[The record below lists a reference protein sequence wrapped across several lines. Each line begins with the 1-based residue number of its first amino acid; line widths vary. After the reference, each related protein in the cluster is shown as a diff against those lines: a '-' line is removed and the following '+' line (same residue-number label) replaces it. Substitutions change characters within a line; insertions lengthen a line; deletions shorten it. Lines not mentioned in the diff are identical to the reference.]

1 MAPPNPKR
9 PSYKEPITDESVLQA
24 DDPRPQRVAQLP
36 SNSAGGRQM
45 AGRVA
50 KKIEEHIPTSVFDTE
65 ADQEMQAEYGQ
76 NSESK
81 PAFLYVERGPGAGQ
95 LLEVKQ
101 GTVVVGRASV
111 SDLRL
116 QHPSISRR
124 HTQIKRV
131 GEQFFV
137 KDLGSQNG
145 TFVNKQRIGTEVEVK
160 PGDSIAMG
168 NALLRLRGPLAKGER
183 LPGQPEPVQP
193 KAERVEKAPA
203 PERPA
208 PRVDRSEKGDKTSKS
223 RISTAVVA
231 RPEMAPA
238 APSNTAL
245 KIAVFAG
252 AVGFSLAA
260 VLAFALVKTM
270 SGDSKS
276 GGAPTTTAAVAT
288 EKSDKAK
295 MIDEAIKKKMAEAP
309 TKVAAAKA
317 APQEEEVVEADDTVT
332 VKEQP
337 RAPSVAKAPVVA
349 PAPRVAAAAPVRKAA
364 PSKAAADDEEDSED
378 APAAKGGNKRAQ
390 ILAPYEKG
398 NAEASLDAAKKAGD
412 KELTDKLSR
421 FIAAYDAANDA
432 MMSNNG
438 SAAIANFQKA
448 LTLDEGLSSGWGK
461 YGAEIRK
468 QLSNLYVLVGLQFVS
483 NGDAEKAKQAFQGAL
498 KHDPNNQRAKA
509 QLAKLSPPAPAAKS
523 ADDAF
528 DEEPAPKPAAKKKAA
543 PAANSIDDA
552 FGD

>member
-1 MAPPNPKR
+1 MPPNPKR
-9 PSYKEPITDESVLQA
+9 PSYKEPLTDESVLQA

-36 SNSAGGRQM
+36 SNSAGGRR
-45 AGRVA
+45 AA
-50 KKIEEHIPTSVFDTE
+50 KKVEEHIPTSIFDTE
-65 ADQEMQAEYGQ
+65 ADQEMQAEYGVQ
-76 NSESK
+76 GSEHK

-145 TFVNKQRIGTEVEVK
+145 TFVNKQRIANEVEVK

-168 NALLRLRGPLAKGER
+168 NALLRLRGPLAKGEK
-183 LPGQPEPVQP
+183 LPGAPAAAPPPPE
-193 KAERVEKAPA
+193 KVEKA
-203 PERPA
+203 
-208 PRVDRSEKGDKTSKS
+208 EKLKENKATKS

-231 RPEMAPA
+231 RPEPTP
-238 APSNTAL
+238 APSSTAL

-270 SGDSKS
+270 S
-276 GGAPTTTAAVAT
+276 
-288 EKSDKAK
+288 SDKASTTVASGSNDK
-295 MIDEAIKKKMAEAP
+295 SEKARLIDEAIKRKMAEQPSKVTPVP
-309 TKVAAAKA
+309 TK
-317 APQEEEVVEADDTVT
+317 PQEDDTVESDDTVT

-337 RAPSVAKAPVVA
+337 RAPTVARAPVVSAA
-349 PAPRVAAAAPVRKAA
+349 PTKLAVAPRKAPTKAAAAAE
-364 PSKAAADDEEDSED
+364 DDSEED
-378 APAAKGGNKRAQ
+378 APAKGAGGNKRAQ
-390 ILAPYEKG
+390 ILAAYEKG

-412 KELTDKLSR
+412 KELSDKLSR

-448 LTLDEGLSSGWGK
+448 LQLDEGLSSGWGK
-461 YGAEIRK
+461 YGAEIRR
-468 QLSNLYVLVGLQFVS
+468 QLSNLYVLVGTAVRLQRRPGEGEGRVPGRAQARPEQPARQAADGQAGRRGEVGRRRVRRRRHAHQEARARQEGAQ
-483 NGDAEKAKQAFQGAL
+483 GDL
-498 KHDPNNQRAKA
+498 DRRRLRRLRLPVRC
-509 QLAKLSPPAPAAKS
+509 S
-523 ADDAF
+523 AVA
-528 DEEPAPKPAAKKKAA
+528 
-543 PAANSIDDA
+543 
-552 FGD
+552 

>member
-1 MAPPNPKR
+1 MPPNPKR
-9 PSYKEPITDESVLQA
+9 PQSGEPITDEQVLQA

-36 SNSAGGRQM
+36 SAPGR
-45 AGRVA
+45 RSV
-50 KKIEEHIPTSVFDTE
+50 KKPEEHIPTSIFDTE
-65 ADQEMQAEYGQ
+65 ADQEMQAEYGVQ
-76 NSESK
+76 SADDK

-145 TFVNKQRIGTEVEVK
+145 TFVNKQRIATEVEVK
-160 PGDSIAMG
+160 PGDTIAMG
-168 NALLRLRGPLAKGER
+168 NALLRLRGPLAKGEK
-183 LPGQPEPVQP
+183 LPGQSSQQPALAPPPPV
-193 KAERVEKAPA
+193 AAPA
-203 PERPA
+203 PASA
-208 PRVDRSEKGDKTSKS
+208 PEKASRS

-231 RPEMAPA
+231 RPSGPQQAT
-238 APSNTAL
+238 PSTTAL

-260 VLAFALVKTM
+260 VLAFALVKAM
-270 SGDSKS
+270 SNDR
-276 GGAPTTTAAVAT
+276 APVAVAT
-288 EKSDKAK
+288 APTSEKSEKDRL
-295 MIDEAIKKKMAEAP
+295 IDEAIKRKMADQP
-309 TKVAAAKA
+309 AAAEKA
-317 APQEEEVVEADDTVT
+317 APQEEEVVVDEAAVS

-337 RAPSVAKAPVVA
+337 KAPAVVRAPVVTAA
-349 PAPRVAAAAPVRKAA
+349 PKVAAIAPKKAA
-364 PSKAAADDEEDSED
+364 PKPAAEEEDAEEA
-378 APAAKGGNKRAQ
+378 APKAGGNKRAQ
-390 ILAPYEKG
+390 ILAAYEKG

-448 LTLDEGLSSGWGK
+448 LQLDEQLSSGWGK
-461 YGAEIRK
+461 YGAEIRR
-468 QLSNLYVLVGLQFVS
+468 QLSNLYVLVGLQFV
-483 NGDAEKAKQAFQGAL
+483 NTGDAEKAKQAFNGAL
-498 KHDPNNQRAKA
+498 KHDPNNARAKA
-509 QLAKLSPPAPAAKS
+509 QLAKLGAAAPKS

-528 DEEPAPKPAAKKKAA
+528 EDEPAAKPAKKV
-543 PAANSIDDA
+543 PAKTSIDDA

>member
-1 MAPPNPKR
+1 MPPHPKR
-9 PSYKEPITDESVLQA
+9 PSYKEPITDEQVLQA
-24 DDPRPQRVAQLP
+24 DDPRPQRVTQLP
-36 SNSAGGRQM
+36 SNSAGGR
-45 AGRVA
+45 RVV
-50 KKIEEHIPTSVFDTE
+50 KKVEEHVPTSIFDTE
-65 ADQEMQAEYGQ
+65 ADQEMQAEYGVQ
-76 NSESK
+76 GSELK

-145 TFVNKQRIGTEVEVK
+145 TFVNKQRIGSEVEVK

-183 LPGQPEPVQP
+183 LPGQP
-193 KAERVEKAPA
+193 APA
-203 PERPA
+203 SVPEKVKEEKRP
-208 PRVDRSEKGDKTSKS
+208 VVTDKDKAAKS

-231 RPEMAPA
+231 RPDPTPA
-238 APSNTAL
+238 APSSTAL

-270 SGDSKS
+270 SGDKT
-276 GGAPTTTAAVAT
+276 PTANPTTAAVLADKT
-288 EKSDKAK
+288 DKSKL
-295 MIDEAIKKKMAEAP
+295 IDEAIKKKMAEQPNKTPIAQ
-309 TKVAAAKA
+309 KA
-317 APQEEEVVEADDTVT
+317 QEEDVVESDDAVT

-337 RAPSVAKAPVVA
+337 RAPSVAKAPVVSA
-349 PAPRVAAAAPVRKAA
+349 APRVAAASPKKGPA
-364 PSKAAADDEEDSED
+364 SKAAAVEEEEE
-378 APAAKGGNKRAQ
+378 APAAKGGNKRGQ
-390 ILAPYEKG
+390 ILAAYEKG

-412 KELTDKLSR
+412 KELSDKLSR

-448 LTLDEGLSSGWGK
+448 LQLDEGLSSGWGK
-461 YGAEIRK
+461 YGAEIRR

-483 NGDAEKAKQAFQGAL
+483 NGDSEKAKQAFQGAL
-498 KHDPNNQRAKA
+498 KHDPNNQRAK
-509 QLAKLSPPAPAAKS
+509 QQIAKLTPAAAKT

-528 DEEPAPKPAAKKKAA
+528 EDEPAAKPAAKKKAA
-543 PAANSIDDA
+543 TSIDDA

>member
-1 MAPPNPKR
+1 MPPNPKR
-9 PSYKEPITDESVLQA
+9 PSYKEPITDEQVLQA
-24 DDPRPQRVAQLP
+24 DDPRPQRVTQLP
-36 SNSAGGRQM
+36 SNSAGGRR
-45 AGRVA
+45 AA
-50 KKIEEHIPTSVFDTE
+50 KKVEEHIPTSIFDTE
-65 ADQEMQAEYGQ
+65 ADQEMQAEYGAQ
-76 NSESK
+76 SSDFK

-145 TFVNKQRIGTEVEVK
+145 TFVNKERIGTEVEVK

-168 NALLRLRGPLAKGER
+168 NALLRLRGPLAKGEK
-183 LPGQPEPVQP
+183 LPGQAEKPEKV
-193 KAERVEKAPA
+193 KEKERPVEKA
-203 PERPA
+203 
-208 PRVDRSEKGDKTSKS
+208 TKS

-231 RPEMAPA
+231 RHEPAPA
-238 APSNTAL
+238 APSPTAL

-270 SGDSKS
+270 SGDKT
-276 GGAPTTTAAVAT
+276 APTTVAAAP
-288 EKSDKAK
+288 EKTDKAK
-295 MIDEAIKKKMAEAP
+295 LIDEAIKRKMAETPNRVVVKPAP
-309 TKVAAAKA
+309 A
-317 APQEEEVVEADDTVT
+317 QEEDLVEADDTVT

-337 RAPSVAKAPVVA
+337 KAPSVAKAPSVSA
-349 PAPRVAAAAPVRKAA
+349 APRIAAPGKAA
-364 PSKAAADDEEDSED
+364 PAKAAASAEDEEEDD
-378 APAAKGGNKRAQ
+378 APAAKGVGGNKRGQ
-390 ILAPYEKG
+390 ILAAYEKG
-398 NAEASLDAAKKAGD
+398 NAEASLEAAKKAGD
-412 KELTDKLSR
+412 KELSDKLSR

-448 LTLDEGLSSGWGK
+448 LQLDEGLSSGWGK
-461 YGAEIRK
+461 YGAEIRR

-483 NGDAEKAKQAFQGAL
+483 NGDPEKAKQAFQGAL
-498 KHDPNNQRAKA
+498 KHDPNNQRAK
-509 QLAKLSPPAPAAKS
+509 QQIAKLAPPAAKS

-528 DEEPAPKPAAKKKAA
+528 EDEPAAKPAPKKKAT
-543 PAANSIDDA
+543 SIDDA

>member
-1 MAPPNPKR
+1 MPPNPKR
-9 PSYKEPITDESVLQA
+9 PLHHGEPVTDEQVLQA

-36 SNSAGGRQM
+36 SNSVGGR
-45 AGRVA
+45 RVV
-50 KKIEEHIPTSVFDTE
+50 KKVEEHIPTSIFDTE
-65 ADQEMQAEYGQ
+65 ADQEMQAEYGVQ
-76 NSESK
+76 GAEQK

-101 GTVVVGRASV
+101 GAVVVGRASV

-145 TFVNKQRIGTEVEVK
+145 TFVNKQRIETEVEVK
-160 PGDSIAMG
+160 PGDSIALG
-168 NALLRLRGPLAKGER
+168 NALLRLRGPLAKGEK
-183 LPGQPEPVQP
+183 LPGAPLPPPEKLAPSP
-193 KAERVEKAPA
+193 ATEKSTKARV
-203 PERPA
+203 
-208 PRVDRSEKGDKTSKS
+208 
-223 RISTAVVA
+223 STAVVA
-231 RPEMAPA
+231 RPSGPQASP
-238 APSNTAL
+238 APSSTAL

-270 SGDSKS
+270 SNDKPSATTVAA
-276 GGAPTTTAAVAT
+276 APTAD
-288 EKSDKAK
+288 KSDKSK
-295 MIDEAIKKKMAEAP
+295 LIDDAIKRKMAEQADVKP
-309 TKVAAAKA
+309 AEARPAA
-317 APQEEEVVEADDTVT
+317 EEEVVADDSVT

-337 RAPSVAKAPVVA
+337 KAPTVIRAPMVTAAPRPAATSKKVATAKA
-349 PAPRVAAAAPVRKAA
+349 
-364 PSKAAADDEEDSED
+364 AAADDEDED
-378 APAAKGGNKRAQ
+378 APAKSSGGAKRAQ
-390 ILAPYEKG
+390 ILAAYEKG
-398 NAEASLDAAKKAGD
+398 NAEASLEAAKKAGD

-438 SAAIANFQKA
+438 SSAIANFQKA
-448 LTLDEGLSSGWGK
+448 LVLDEGLSSGWGK
-461 YGAEIRK
+461 YGAEIRR

-483 NGDAEKAKQAFQGAL
+483 NGDPEKAKAAFQGAL
-498 KHDPNNQRAKA
+498 KHDPNNARAKA
-509 QLAKLSPPAPAAKS
+509 QMAKLGAAAKS
-523 ADDAF
+523 DDG
-528 DEEPAPKPAAKKKAA
+528 DEEPAAKPAAKKAA
-543 PAANSIDDA
+543 PKSIDDA

>member
-1 MAPPNPKR
+1 MPPHPKR
-9 PSYKEPITDESVLQA
+9 PTAHEPVTDEQVLRA

-36 SNSAGGRQM
+36 AHGR
-45 AGRVA
+45 RVT
-50 KKIEEHIPTSVFDTE
+50 KKIEEHIPTSIFDTE
-65 ADQEMQAEYGQ
+65 ADQEMQAEYGVQ
-76 NSESK
+76 GTEFK

-124 HTQIKRV
+124 HTQLKRV

-145 TFVNKQRIGTEVEVK
+145 TFVNKERIATEVEVK

-168 NALLRLRGPLAKGER
+168 NALLRLRGPLAKGEK
-183 LPGQPEPVQP
+183 LPGAEPVTD
-193 KAERVEKAPA
+193 RGEK
-203 PERPA
+203 PERA
-208 PRVDRSEKGDKTSKS
+208 AKQ

-231 RPEMAPA
+231 RPSSPTA

-270 SGDSKS
+270 GADKS
-276 GGAPTTTAAVAT
+276 APAPAAAATQVKLTAD
-288 EKSDKAK
+288 EKQRL
-295 MIDEAIKKKMAEAP
+295 IDEAIKRKMAEQQAGKALVVAEAQRAEEETVVVDDAVTVREEVKAP
-309 TKVAAAKA
+309 T
-317 APQEEEVVEADDTVT
+317 
-332 VKEQP
+332 
-337 RAPSVAKAPVVA
+337 VAKAPVVA
-349 PAPRVAAAAPVRKAA
+349 VARAAAPKKAA
-364 PSKAAADDEEDSED
+364 PAKPSNDEDDDED
-378 APAAKGGNKRAQ
+378 ATPSKGGGGAKRGQ

-448 LTLDEGLSSGWGK
+448 LQLDEGLSSGWGK

-468 QLSNLYVLVGLQFVS
+468 QLSNLYVLVGLQFVA
-483 NGDAEKAKQAFQGAL
+483 NGEGEKAKVAFQGAL
-498 KHDPNNQRAKA
+498 KHDPNSQRAKA
-509 QLAKLSPPAPAAKS
+509 QLQKLGAAAPKS

-528 DEEPAPKPAAKKKAA
+528 DEEPAAKTPARKVVAPKS
-543 PAANSIDDA
+543 SIDDA

>member
-1 MAPPNPKR
+1 
-9 PSYKEPITDESVLQA
+9 
-24 DDPRPQRVAQLP
+24 
-36 SNSAGGRQM
+36 
-45 AGRVA
+45 
-50 KKIEEHIPTSVFDTE
+50 
-65 ADQEMQAEYGQ
+65 
-76 NSESK
+76 
-81 PAFLYVERGPGAGQ
+81 
-95 LLEVKQ
+95 
-101 GTVVVGRASV
+101 
-111 SDLRL
+111 
-116 QHPSISRR
+116 
-124 HTQIKRV
+124 
-131 GEQFFV
+131 
-137 KDLGSQNG
+137 
-145 TFVNKQRIGTEVEVK
+145 
-160 PGDSIAMG
+160 MG

-270 SGDSKS
+270 SGDSKAA
-276 GGAPTTTAAVAT
+276 GGTTTTAAVAP

-295 MIDEAIKKKMAEAP
+295 LIDEAIKKKMAEAP
-309 TKVAAAKA
+309 TRVAAAKA

-337 RAPSVAKAPVVA
+337 KAPSVAKAPVVA

-364 PSKAAADDEEDSED
+364 PSKAAAEEDEEED

-412 KELTDKLSR
+412 KELVDKLSR

-483 NGDAEKAKQAFQGAL
+483 NGDPEKAKQAFQGAL

-509 QLAKLSPPAPAAKS
+509 QLAKLSPPAAAAKS

>member
-1 MAPPNPKR
+1 MPPNPKR
-9 PSYKEPITDESVLQA
+9 PSYKEPITDEQVLQA

-36 SNSAGGRQM
+36 SNSAGGR
-45 AGRVA
+45 RVA
-50 KKIEEHIPTSVFDTE
+50 KKVEEHIPTSIFDTE
-65 ADQEMQAEYGQ
+65 ADQEMQAEYGGQ
-76 NSESK
+76 GAEQK

-168 NALLRLRGPLAKGER
+168 NALLRLRGPLAKGEK
-183 LPGQPEPVQP
+183 LPGQPVAPEKPEKIEKVREPRP
-193 KAERVEKAPA
+193 ATEKA
-203 PERPA
+203 
-208 PRVDRSEKGDKTSKS
+208 TKS

-231 RPEMAPA
+231 RPEPTP
-238 APSNTAL
+238 APSSTAL

-270 SGDSKS
+270 SGDKT
-276 GGAPTTTAAVAT
+276 PAAVAAST
-288 EKSDKAK
+288 GDKSDKAK
-295 MIDEAIKKKMAEAP
+295 LIDEAIKKKMAEQP
-309 TKVAAAKA
+309 KVAAVKRE
-317 APQEEEVVEADDTVT
+317 APAQEDDVVVSDDTIT

-337 RAPSVAKAPVVA
+337 KAPSVAKAPVVSA
-349 PAPRVAAAAPVRKAA
+349 APRVAVATPKKAPA
-364 PSKAAADDEEDSED
+364 KAAAEDDEETD
-378 APAAKGGNKRAQ
+378 APAKGAGGNKRAQ
-390 ILAPYEKG
+390 ILAAYEKG
-398 NAEASLDAAKKAGD
+398 NAEASLEAAKKAGD
-412 KELTDKLSR
+412 KELSDKLSR

-448 LTLDEGLSSGWGK
+448 LALDEGLSSGWGK
-461 YGAEIRK
+461 YGGEIRR

-483 NGDAEKAKQAFQGAL
+483 NGDNDKAKQAFQGAL

-509 QLAKLSPPAPAAKS
+509 QMAKLAGPPKS

-528 DEEPAPKPAAKKKAA
+528 DEEPAAKPAPKKKAA
-543 PAANSIDDA
+543 TSIDDA

>member
-1 MAPPNPKR
+1 MPPNPKR
-9 PSYKEPITDESVLQA
+9 PQYGEPVTDEQVLQV

-36 SNSAGGRQM
+36 SNSAGGR
-45 AGRVA
+45 RVV
-50 KKIEEHIPTSVFDTE
+50 KKVEEHIPTSIFDTE
-65 ADQEMQAEYGQ
+65 ADQEMQAEYGVQ
-76 NSESK
+76 GSDQK

-101 GTVVVGRASV
+101 GAVVVGRASV

-145 TFVNKQRIGTEVEVK
+145 TFVNKQRIETEVEVK

-168 NALLRLRGPLAKGER
+168 NALLRLRGPLAKGEK
-183 LPGQPEPVQP
+183 LPGAPLEKPAAPPVS
-193 KAERVEKAPA
+193 ER
-203 PERPA
+203 
-208 PRVDRSEKGDKTSKS
+208 SSTKS

-231 RPEMAPA
+231 RPSNPQPETTQPN
-238 APSNTAL
+238 APSSTAL

-270 SGDSKS
+270 SNDKAS
-276 GGAPTTTAAVAT
+276 PTTVAASDKNNNA
-288 EKSDKAK
+288 EKSDKSK
-295 MIDEAIKKKMAEAP
+295 LIDDAIKRKMAEQP
-309 TKVAAAKA
+309 SEKNTAAAPA
-317 APQEEEVVEADDTVT
+317 EDDVVSDDGVT

-337 RAPSVAKAPVVA
+337 KAPSVIRAPMVT
-349 PAPRVAAAAPVRKAA
+349 PAPRVASATPK
-364 PSKAAADDEEDSED
+364 KAAAAKSEDDEEE
-378 APAAKGGNKRAQ
+378 APAKSAGGNKRTQ
-390 ILAPYEKG
+390 ILAAYEKG
-398 NAEASLDAAKKAGD
+398 NAEASLEAAKKAGD
-412 KELTDKLSR
+412 KDLSDKLSR

-448 LTLDEGLSSGWGK
+448 LQLDEGLSSGWGK
-461 YGAEIRK
+461 YGAEIRR

-483 NGDAEKAKQAFQGAL
+483 NGDPEKAKAAFQGAL
-498 KHDPNNQRAKA
+498 KHDPNNARAKA
-509 QLAKLSPPAPAAKS
+509 QMAKLGAAPKS

-528 DEEPAPKPAAKKKAA
+528 EDDAAPAAKAPAAKKKPA
-543 PAANSIDDA
+543 PKSIDDA

>member
-1 MAPPNPKR
+1 MPPNPKR
-9 PSYKEPITDESVLQA
+9 PSYKEPITDESVLQV

-36 SNSAGGRQM
+36 SNSAGGRR
-45 AGRVA
+45 AA
-50 KKIEEHIPTSVFDTE
+50 KKIEEHIPTSIFDTE
-65 ADQEMQAEYGQ
+65 ADQEMQAEYGVQ
-76 NSESK
+76 GSELK

-145 TFVNKQRIGTEVEVK
+145 TFVNKERIGTEVEVK

-183 LPGQPEPVQP
+183 LPGQP
-193 KAERVEKAPA
+193 APA
-203 PERPA
+203 PEKEKVKEKERPVPEA
-208 PRVDRSEKGDKTSKS
+208 RQGEKATKS

-231 RPEMAPA
+231 RPESAAPP
-238 APSNTAL
+238 PSNTAL

-270 SGDSKS
+270 SGDNSKS
-276 GGAPTTTAAVAT
+276 TAANSTTASAGAD
-288 EKSDKAK
+288 KSDKAK
-295 MIDEAIKKKMAEAP
+295 LIDEAIKRKMAESP
-309 TKVAAAKA
+309 TKTVAKA
-317 APQEEEVVEADDTVT
+317 APVQEEDIVESDDTVT

-337 RAPSVAKAPVVA
+337 KAPSVAKAPVVSA
-349 PAPRVAAAAPVRKAA
+349 APRVAAAPRKAA
-364 PSKAAADDEEDSED
+364 APRAAAEEEDEEE

-390 ILAPYEKG
+390 ILAAYEKG

-412 KELTDKLSR
+412 KELSDKLSR

-448 LTLDEGLSSGWGK
+448 LQLDEGLSSGWGK
-461 YGAEIRK
+461 YGAEIRR

-483 NGDAEKAKQAFQGAL
+483 NGDPDKAKQAFQGAL
-498 KHDPNNQRAKA
+498 KHDPNNQRAKQ
-509 QLAKLSPPAPAAKS
+509 QLAKIAPPAAAAKS

-528 DEEPAPKPAAKKKAA
+528 DEAPPAKAAPAKKKAA
-543 PAANSIDDA
+543 TSIDDA

>member
-1 MAPPNPKR
+1 MPPNPKR
-9 PSYKEPITDESVLQA
+9 PTAHEPVTDEQVLQA

-36 SNSAGGRQM
+36 AHGR
-45 AGRVA
+45 RVA
-50 KKIEEHIPTSVFDTE
+50 KKIEEHIPTSIFDTE
-65 ADQEMQAEYGQ
+65 ADQEMQAEYGVQ
-76 NSESK
+76 GTEFK

-145 TFVNKQRIGTEVEVK
+145 TFVNKERIATEVEVK

-168 NALLRLRGPLAKGER
+168 NALLRLRGPLAKGEK
-183 LPGQPEPVQP
+183 LPGAEPVTDRGEKP
-193 KAERVEKAPA
+193 EKPEKAT
-203 PERPA
+203 
-208 PRVDRSEKGDKTSKS
+208 KQ

-231 RPEMAPA
+231 RPSGPTA

-270 SGDSKS
+270 SADKA
-276 GGAPTTTAAVAT
+276 APATAAPAAQVKLTAE
-288 EKSDKAK
+288 EKQRL
-295 MIDEAIKKKMAEAP
+295 IDEAIKRKMAEQEAGKP
-309 TKVAAAKA
+309 LVVGEAKPA
-317 APQEEEVVEADDTVT
+317 EEETVVVDDTVT
-332 VKEQP
+332 VREDVK
-337 RAPSVAKAPVVA
+337 APTVAKAPVVVAVAKPAA
-349 PAPRVAAAAPVRKAA
+349 PKKAAAAKPA
-364 PSKAAADDEEDSED
+364 SDEDDEEDA
-378 APAAKGGNKRAQ
+378 APAKGGTSAKRAQ

-412 KELTDKLSR
+412 KDLTDKLSR

-448 LTLDEGLSSGWGK
+448 LQLDEGLSSGWGK

-468 QLSNLYVLVGLQFVS
+468 QLSNLYVLVGLQFVA
-483 NGDAEKAKQAFQGAL
+483 NGDAEKAKVAFQGAL
-498 KHDPNNQRAKA
+498 KHDPNNQRAKG
-509 QLAKLSPPAPAAKS
+509 QLQKLGAAAPKS

-528 DEEPAPKPAAKKKAA
+528 DEEPAAKTPARKVVAPKS
-543 PAANSIDDA
+543 SIDDA

>member
-1 MAPPNPKR
+1 MPPNPKR
-9 PSYKEPITDESVLQA
+9 PSYKEAITDESVLQV

-36 SNSAGGRQM
+36 SNSAGGRR
-45 AGRVA
+45 AA
-50 KKIEEHIPTSVFDTE
+50 KKVEEHIPTSIFDTE
-65 ADQEMQAEYGQ
+65 ADQEMQAEYGVQ
-76 NSESK
+76 GSEHK

-145 TFVNKQRIGTEVEVK
+145 TFVNKQRIGNEVEVK

-168 NALLRLRGPLAKGER
+168 NALLRLRGPLAKGEK
-183 LPGQPEPVQP
+183 LPGQPVAPPEKEKV
-193 KAERVEKAPA
+193 KERAPEKATKA
-203 PERPA
+203 
-208 PRVDRSEKGDKTSKS
+208 
-223 RISTAVVA
+223 RISTAVMA
-231 RPEMAPA
+231 RPEPTH
-238 APSNTAL
+238 APSATAL

-270 SGDSKS
+270 SGEKTPATTVAAAGTQDKS
-276 GGAPTTTAAVAT
+276 T
-288 EKSDKAK
+288 KAK
-295 MIDEAIKKKMAEAP
+295 LIDEAIKRKMAEQP
-309 TKVAAAKA
+309 TKVAPKA
-317 APQEEEVVEADDTVT
+317 TAPAQEEDVVSSDDTVT
-332 VKEQP
+332 VREQP
-337 RAPSVAKAPVVA
+337 RAPSVAKAPSVSAA
-349 PAPRVAAAAPVRKAA
+349 PKLAAATRKA
-364 PSKAAADDEEDSED
+364 PSAKAAAADDEED
-378 APAAKGGNKRAQ
+378 APAKGAGGNKRGQ
-390 ILAPYEKG
+390 ILAAYEKG
-398 NAEASLDAAKKAGD
+398 NAEASLEAAKKAGD
-412 KELTDKLSR
+412 KDLSDKLSR

-448 LTLDEGLSSGWGK
+448 LQLDEGLSSGWGK
-461 YGAEIRK
+461 YGAEIRR

-483 NGDAEKAKQAFQGAL
+483 NGDPEKAKVAFQGAL
-498 KHDPNNQRAKA
+498 KHDPNNQRAK
-509 QLAKLSPPAPAAKS
+509 QQMAKLGAAAPKS

-528 DEEPAPKPAAKKKAA
+528 DEAPARPAAKKKAT
-543 PAANSIDDA
+543 SIDDA

>member
-1 MAPPNPKR
+1 MPPTPKR
-9 PSYKEPITDESVLQA
+9 PSYKEPITDEQVLQA
-24 DDPRPQRVAQLP
+24 DDPRPQRVTQLP
-36 SNSAGGRQM
+36 SNSAGGR
-45 AGRVA
+45 RVV
-50 KKIEEHIPTSVFDTE
+50 KKVEEHIPTSIFDTE
-65 ADQEMQAEYGQ
+65 ADQEMQAEYGVQ
-76 NSESK
+76 GSELK

-145 TFVNKQRIGTEVEVK
+145 TFVNKQRIGNEVEVK

-183 LPGQPEPVQP
+183 LPGQP
-193 KAERVEKAPA
+193 APA
-203 PERPA
+203 PVPEKVKEEKRPA
-208 PRVDRSEKGDKTSKS
+208 AVEKEKASKS

-231 RPEMAPA
+231 RPEAAPA
-238 APSNTAL
+238 APSSTAL

-270 SGDSKS
+270 SGDKTP
-276 GGAPTTTAAVAT
+276 AANTTTAAVGGG
-288 EKSDKAK
+288 EKSDKSK
-295 MIDEAIKKKMAEAP
+295 LIDDAIKRKMAEQP
-309 TKVAAAKA
+309 TKVAAIPQKA
-317 APQEEEVVEADDTVT
+317 QEEDVVESDDTVT

-337 RAPSVAKAPVVA
+337 RAPSVAKAPVVSA
-349 PAPRVAAAAPVRKAA
+349 APRVAAVSPKKAPTA
-364 PSKAAADDEEDSED
+364 KAAAAAEEDDEEE
-378 APAAKGGNKRAQ
+378 APAAKGGNKRGQ
-390 ILAPYEKG
+390 ILAAYEKG

-412 KELTDKLSR
+412 KELSDKLSR

-438 SAAIANFQKA
+438 SSAIANFQKA
-448 LTLDEGLSSGWGK
+448 LQLDEGLSSGWGK
-461 YGAEIRK
+461 YGAEIRR

-483 NGDAEKAKQAFQGAL
+483 NGDPEKARQAFQGAL
-498 KHDPNNQRAKA
+498 KHDPNNQRAK
-509 QLAKLSPPAPAAKS
+509 QQIAKLTPAAAKS

-528 DEEPAPKPAAKKKAA
+528 DEAPAKAAPKKKAA
-543 PAANSIDDA
+543 TSIDDA

>member
-1 MAPPNPKR
+1 MPPTKR
-9 PSYKEPITDESVLQA
+9 PSQQDPVTDEQVLQA

-36 SNSAGGRQM
+36 ASGR
-45 AGRVA
+45 RVA
-50 KKIEEHIPTSVFDTE
+50 KKIEEHIPTSIFDTE
-65 ADQEMQAEYGQ
+65 ADQEMQAEYGVQ
-76 NSESK
+76 GTEFK

-101 GTVVVGRASV
+101 GSVVVGRASV

-145 TFVNKQRIGTEVEVK
+145 TFVNKERIATEVEVK
-160 PGDSIAMG
+160 PGDSIALG
-168 NALLRLRGPLAKGER
+168 NALLRLRGPLAKGEK
-183 LPGQPEPVQP
+183 LPGQPAGTDPIAPVIEAKPAPVAEKPSP
-193 KAERVEKAPA
+193 KAA
-203 PERPA
+203 
-208 PRVDRSEKGDKTSKS
+208 

-231 RPEMAPA
+231 RPSGPTA

-270 SGDSKS
+270 SNDKS
-276 GGAPTTTAAVAT
+276 AAPAPTTVAASAKLT
-288 EKSDKAK
+288 PEEKQKL
-295 MIDEAIKKKMAEAP
+295 IDEAIKRKMAEAQSGKP
-309 TKVAAAKA
+309 AAVAAKTEEEETVIADEGVSVKEEPKAPSVVKAPMVATARPAVKKASPAKA
-317 APQEEEVVEADDTVT
+317 AAQ
-332 VKEQP
+332 
-337 RAPSVAKAPVVA
+337 
-349 PAPRVAAAAPVRKAA
+349 
-364 PSKAAADDEEDSED
+364 ADDEEED
-378 APAAKGGNKRAQ
+378 EAPAKGGGAKGNRAQ
-390 ILAPYEKG
+390 ILAAYEKG
-398 NAEASLDAAKKAGD
+398 NAEASLEAAKKAGD
-412 KELTDKLSR
+412 KDLTDKLSR
-421 FIAAYDAANDA
+421 FIASYDAANDA

-448 LTLDEGLSSGWGK
+448 LQLDEGLSSGWGK
-461 YGAEIRK
+461 YGGEIRR
-468 QLSNLYVLVGLQFVS
+468 QLSNLYTLVGMQFVS
-483 NGDAEKAKQAFQGAL
+483 NGDPDKAKVAFQAAL
-498 KHDPNNQRAKA
+498 KHDPNNQRAKG
-509 QLAKLSPPAPAAKS
+509 QLAKISPPAAAAKS

-528 DEEPAPKPAAKKKAA
+528 DEEPAKPAKKPAASKT
-543 PAANSIDDA
+543 SIDDA

>member
-1 MAPPNPKR
+1 M
-9 PSYKEPITDESVLQA
+9 
-24 DDPRPQRVAQLP
+24 AQLP
-36 SNSAGGRQM
+36 SNTAGAR
-45 AGRVA
+45 RL

-65 ADQEMQAEYGQ
+65 ADQEMQAEYGVQ
-76 NSESK
+76 GTEFK

-145 TFVNKQRIGTEVEVK
+145 TFVNKSRIATEVEVK
-160 PGDSIAMG
+160 PGDSIALG
-168 NALLRLRGPLAKGER
+168 NALLRLRGPLAKGEK
-183 LPGQPEPVQP
+183 LPGQSTQAP
-193 KAERVEKAPA
+193 KHVPA
-203 PERPA
+203 PSPSVESPT
-208 PRVDRSEKGDKTSKS
+208 PPPTSRADVTSTKS

-231 RPEMAPA
+231 RPSGPQ
-238 APSNTAL
+238 PGPTTTAL

-270 SGDSKS
+270 SSDKPS
-276 GGAPTTTAAVAT
+276 PTTVAKKGSSADS
-288 EKSDKAK
+288 EDKSERAK
-295 MIDEAIKKKMAEAP
+295 LIDEAIKRKMAEKP
-309 TKVAAAKA
+309 AAKA
-317 APQEEEVVEADDTVT
+317 APAPKEEPAAEEEPVIESDDAVG

-337 RAPSVAKAPVVA
+337 KAPVVAKAPVVTPVA
-349 PAPRVAAAAPVRKAA
+349 PKASPAPVRKAA
-364 PSKAAADDEEDSED
+364 AASKDDEDDED
-378 APAAKGGNKRAQ
+378 AAPAKGAGGGKRAT

-398 NAEASLDAAKKAGD
+398 NAESSLDLAKKAGD

-438 SAAIANFQKA
+438 TAAIANFQKA
-448 LTLDEGLSSGWGK
+448 LALDEQLSSGWGK
-461 YGAEIRK
+461 YGAEIRR
-468 QLSNLYVLVGLQFVS
+468 QLANLYVLVGLAFVN
-483 NGDAEKAKQAFQGAL
+483 NGDTEKAKTAFQGAL
-498 KHDPNNQRAKA
+498 KHDPNNARAKT
-509 QLAKLSPPAPAAKS
+509 QLAKLTGGEAKPKS

-528 DEEPAPKPAAKKKAA
+528 DEEPAPKKAPAKKA
-543 PAANSIDDA
+543 PPKSSIDDA

>member
-1 MAPPNPKR
+1 MPPNPKR
-9 PSYKEPITDESVLQA
+9 PSYKEPITDEQVLQA
-24 DDPRPQRVAQLP
+24 DDPRPQRVTQLP
-36 SNSAGGRQM
+36 SNSAGGR
-45 AGRVA
+45 RVV
-50 KKIEEHIPTSVFDTE
+50 KKVEEHIPTSIFDTE
-65 ADQEMQAEYGQ
+65 ADQEMQAEYGVQ
-76 NSESK
+76 GSELK

-145 TFVNKQRIGTEVEVK
+145 TFVNKTRIGTEVEVK

-183 LPGQPEPVQP
+183 LPGQP
-193 KAERVEKAPA
+193 APA
-203 PERPA
+203 PVPEKVKEEKRPG
-208 PRVDRSEKGDKTSKS
+208 PSEKEKAAKS

-231 RPEMAPA
+231 RPEPTPA
-238 APSNTAL
+238 APSSTAL

-270 SGDSKS
+270 SGDKTP
-276 GGAPTTTAAVAT
+276 AANTTIAAVTADKT
-288 EKSDKAK
+288 DKSKL
-295 MIDEAIKKKMAEAP
+295 IDDAIKRKMAEQP
-309 TKVAAAKA
+309 TKVTLVPQKA
-317 APQEEEVVEADDTVT
+317 QEEDVVESDDAVT

-337 RAPSVAKAPVVA
+337 RAPSVAKAPVVSAAPRIAAASPRKA
-349 PAPRVAAAAPVRKAA
+349 PAAKAA
-364 PSKAAADDEEDSED
+364 EEDEEED
-378 APAAKGGNKRAQ
+378 APAAKGGNKRGQ
-390 ILAPYEKG
+390 ILAAYEKG

-412 KELTDKLSR
+412 KELSDKLSR

-448 LTLDEGLSSGWGK
+448 LQLDEGLSSGWGK
-461 YGAEIRK
+461 YGAEIRR

-483 NGDAEKAKQAFQGAL
+483 NGDPEKAKQAFQGAL

-509 QLAKLSPPAPAAKS
+509 QIAKLTPAAAKS

-528 DEEPAPKPAAKKKAA
+528 EDEPAAKPAAKKKAA
-543 PAANSIDDA
+543 TSIDDA

>member
-1 MAPPNPKR
+1 M
-9 PSYKEPITDESVLQA
+9 
-24 DDPRPQRVAQLP
+24 
-36 SNSAGGRQM
+36 
-45 AGRVA
+45 
-50 KKIEEHIPTSVFDTE
+50 KKVEEHIPTSIFDTE
-65 ADQEMQAEYGQ
+65 ADQEMQAEYGVQ
-76 NSESK
+76 GSDQK

-101 GTVVVGRASV
+101 GSVVVGRASV

-145 TFVNKQRIGTEVEVK
+145 TFVNKQRIETEVEVK

-168 NALLRLRGPLAKGER
+168 NALLRLRGPLAKGEK
-183 LPGQPEPVQP
+183 LPAAPLEAPLAP
-193 KAERVEKAPA
+193 PERV
-203 PERPA
+203 
-208 PRVDRSEKGDKTSKS
+208 STKS

-231 RPEMAPA
+231 RPSSPQPAPVA

-252 AVGFSLAA
+252 AVGFSLAG

-270 SGDSKS
+270 SPEKGT
-276 GGAPTTTAAVAT
+276 GTTVAAADKLD
-288 EKSDKAK
+288 KSDKDK
-295 MIDEAIKKKMAEAP
+295 LIDEAIKRKMAEKPTAAP
-309 TKVAAAKA
+309 TKTTTHAEAAAA
-317 APQEEEVVEADDTVT
+317 AAEDEVSDDGVT

-337 RAPSVAKAPVVA
+337 KAPSVGVVRAPVFNTG
-349 PAPRVAAAAPVRKAA
+349 PKVAAAAPKKAA
-364 PSKAAADDEEDSED
+364 KEEDDEGA
-378 APAAKGGNKRAQ
+378 APAAKGGTKRTQ

-398 NAEASLDAAKKAGD
+398 NAEASLEAAKKAGD
-412 KELTDKLSR
+412 KDLSDKLSR

-448 LTLDEGLSSGWGK
+448 LSLDEGLSSGWGK
-461 YGAEIRK
+461 YGAEIRH
-468 QLSNLYVLVGLQFVS
+468 QLSNLYVLVGMQFVS
-483 NGDAEKAKQAFQGAL
+483 NGDPDKAKVAFQASL
-498 KHDPNNQRAKA
+498 KHDPNNARAKS
-509 QLAKLSPPAPAAKS
+509 QLAKLGAAPKDDEEEAAPVAKTPAP
-523 ADDAF
+523 
-528 DEEPAPKPAAKKKAA
+528 KKKAA
-543 PAANSIDDA
+543 PKSIDDA